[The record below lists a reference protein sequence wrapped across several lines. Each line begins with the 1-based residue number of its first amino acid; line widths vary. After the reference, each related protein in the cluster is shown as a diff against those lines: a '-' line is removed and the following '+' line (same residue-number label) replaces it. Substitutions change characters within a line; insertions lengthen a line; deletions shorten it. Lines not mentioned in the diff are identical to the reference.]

1 MISTALSAMVP
12 NWSLLKRF
20 RRAVHVVYNL
30 YRIVYNFTGFR
41 CAEDCTQDHFQVCDG
56 VLLPVCHMNKSVN
69 QTAGQVFIKVTH
81 PVLLVQQTL
90 AWRPITIAINLTCP
104 KDRLLKM

>member
-1 MISTALSAMVP
+1 MLQIA
-12 NWSLLKRF
+12 LLKRF

-30 YRIVYNFTGFR
+30 YQIVYNFTGFR

-56 VLLPVCHMNKSVN
+56 VLLPVCHLNKSVN
-69 QTAGQVFIKVTH
+69 QTAGQVFIKVTR
-81 PVLLVQQTL
+81 PVLLGQQTL
-90 AWRPITIAINLTCP
+90 AWRPITIAINLTYP